1 MLLYRKQTGLNK
13 GRMFARKS
21 GGANRSIFS
30 HKESKNTTDSAFL
43 KDIRYSSTM
52 KLELKIIN
60 QGSNIQLLSIAG
72 NFESGHITPLGN
84 EFAKL
89 CQGPPV
95 HLILDVRD
103 AKGITASGINELIK
117 VRNEI
122 VDRGGKVVLIGV
134 NSRIQTMINVSG
146 LNKYFP
152 LVDSE
157 SDAIHLLSEKAS

>member
-1 MLLYRKQTGLNK
+1 
-13 GRMFARKS
+13 
-21 GGANRSIFS
+21 
-30 HKESKNTTDSAFL
+30 
-43 KDIRYSSTM
+43 M
-52 KLELKIIN
+52 KLDLKIIN
-60 QGSNIQLLSIAG
+60 KTSNIQLLSIAG

-95 HLILDVRD
+95 QLILDVQN
-103 AKGITASGINELIK
+103 AQGITASGINELIK

-134 NSRIQTMINVSG
+134 NSRIQTMIDVSG

-152 LVDSE
+152 FVVSE
-157 SDAIHLLSEKAS
+157 ADAIQLMNEKSA

>member
-1 MLLYRKQTGLNK
+1 
-13 GRMFARKS
+13 
-21 GGANRSIFS
+21 
-30 HKESKNTTDSAFL
+30 
-43 KDIRYSSTM
+43 M

-60 QGSNIQLLSIAG
+60 RTLNIQLLSIAG

-95 HLILDVRD
+95 QLILDVQN

-122 VDRGGKVVLIGV
+122 VDRGGRVVLIGV
-134 NSRIQTMINVSG
+134 NSRIQTMIDVSG

-152 LVDSE
+152 FVDSE
-157 SDAIHLLSEKAS
+157 ADAIQLMNESPLNALPRLVV

>member
-1 MLLYRKQTGLNK
+1 
-13 GRMFARKS
+13 
-21 GGANRSIFS
+21 
-30 HKESKNTTDSAFL
+30 
-43 KDIRYSSTM
+43 M

-60 QGSNIQLLSIAG
+60 RGSNIQLLSIAG
-72 NFESGHITPLGN
+72 NFESGHVTPLGN

-89 CQGPPV
+89 VQGPPV

-122 VDRGGKVVLIGV
+122 VDSGGKVVLIGV
-134 NSRIQTMINVSG
+134 NSRIQTMIDVSG
-146 LNKYFP
+146 LNRYFP

-157 SDAIHLLSEKAS
+157 SEAIELMIEKSA

>member
-1 MLLYRKQTGLNK
+1 
-13 GRMFARKS
+13 
-21 GGANRSIFS
+21 
-30 HKESKNTTDSAFL
+30 
-43 KDIRYSSTM
+43 M

-60 QGSNIQLLSIAG
+60 QELNVLLLSIAG

-89 CQGPPV
+89 VQGPPV
-95 HLILDVRD
+95 QLILDVRN
-103 AKGITASGINELIK
+103 AVGITASGINELIK